1 MYTEYNNIQCITSE
15 QFIEMFGYVAYS
27 HGRDRNHFRK
37 HGYGGNGRVVYIEV
51 NNTMRRDY
59 REQIIAAFGPTDK
72 TPTGDYLSNIQADEK
87 AREFFKTF
95 ELDDPDPKKNKLHD
109 EKVTLYTN
117 EATIL
122 NTIRMVFEKQ
132 LKRRSAVGAKKSKIE
147 FWKEA
152 VQFVE
157 DINGRFPNKLPRNF
171 RSLERKLERYMQEGY
186 VSLIGNYGNDN
197 SQKITA
203 AAGEWLI
210 ARYASMINRVT
221 LSQLWL
227 EYNAKALECGW
238 KQLKSM
244 QAVELF
250 LNKPEIKSKW
260 MAARYG
266 ELNYK
271 ETYIRQ
277 NRTLL
282 PTRRDSLW
290 YSDGTK
296 LNYFYLNA
304 AGKVE
309 TCNVYEVI
317 DVYSECLL
325 GYHISKTE
333 DYEAQFN
340 AFKMAIQFSGH
351 KPFELKYDN
360 QGGTKKLDNAGL
372 IKKIAHLS
380 LNTAPYNGKSKTI
393 ESIFGRFQSQFLHK
407 DWNFTGQ
414 NITAVKQ
421 ESKANME
428 FMLANKNNLPT
439 LDEVKATYE
448 MRRKEWNQAPH
459 PKTGIS
465 RIEMYQTS
473 VNPEAAKIEIWD
485 MIDIF
490 WMMTEKPSTYRASG
504 IEIQVKK
511 EKYAYEVLT
520 EDGQPDL
527 VFLKNNAGAKFFV
540 KYDPT
545 DMTLAAIYTQDA
557 TGLRFV
563 SYVHPY
569 LKVHRAAQE
578 LETGEMQF
586 IKAQE
591 LANKAMRQQAVEETE
606 DLLEK
611 YGQHPSQHGLNMP
624 AIKGVSAKSKAGRPR
639 KQTGEIGQYQ
649 KAVSLAVAGF
659 DDDID
664 DIEYSKLT
672 NLY

>member
-1 MYTEYNNIQCITSE
+1 MYTSYNNIQCITSQ
-15 QFIEMFGYVAYS
+15 QFIELFGFQAY
-27 HGRDRNHFRK
+27 HNGTKRNHFVR
-37 HGYGGNGRVVYIEV
+37 HGYGGNGRIVYIEV
-51 NNTMRRDY
+51 NNTMRKDY
-59 REQIIAAFGPTDK
+59 KDTITATYGPTEK
-72 TPTGDYLSNIQADEK
+72 AASGDYINNIVADEK

-95 ELDDPDPKKNKLHD
+95 ELDSEDPKKNYLHE

-117 EATIL
+117 EATVL
-122 NTIRMVFEKQ
+122 NTIQTIFEKQ
-132 LKRRSAVGAKKSKIE
+132 IKRRSAVGAKKSKIE

-157 DINGRFPNKLPRNF
+157 DINTRFPNHLPRNF
-171 RSLERKLERYMQEGY
+171 RSLERKLEKYMQTGY

-197 SQKITA
+197 SQKIGE

-210 ARYASMINRVT
+210 AHYASMINRVT
-221 LSQLWL
+221 LSQLWI
-227 EYNAKALECGW
+227 EYNVKALEMDW

-260 MAARYG
+260 IAARYG

-277 NRTLL
+277 HRTLL

-333 DYEAQFN
+333 DFEAQYH
-340 AFKMAIQFSGH
+340 AFKSAIKFAGH
-351 KPFELKYDN
+351 KPYELKYDN
-360 QGGTKKLDNAGL
+360 QGGTKKLTTGGL
-372 IKKIAHLS
+372 MHKIAHLS

-393 ESIFGRFQSQFLHK
+393 ESIFGRFQSQYLHK
-407 DWNFTGQ
+407 DWFFTGQ

-421 ESKANME
+421 ESRLNAE
-428 FMLANKNNLPT
+428 FVLANKNMLPT
-439 LDEVKATYE
+439 LEEVKKTYE
-448 MRRKEWNQAPH
+448 VRRQEWNNALH
-459 PKTGIS
+459 PKTGIA
-465 RIEMYQTS
+465 RIEMYKTS
-473 VNPEAAKIEIWD
+473 VNEQTAKVEPWD
-485 MIDIF
+485 IIDIF
-490 WMMTEKPSTYRASG
+490 WLITEKPSTYRASG

-520 EDGQPDL
+520 KDGQPDL
-527 VFLKNNAGAKFFV
+527 VFLKNNAGAKFFI
-540 KYDPT
+540 KYDPD
-545 DMTLAAIYTQDA
+545 DMTLAAIYAKDA

-563 SYVHPY
+563 SYIHPY
-569 LKVHRAAQE
+569 ITIHRATQE
-578 LETGEMQF
+578 LETGEMSF

-591 LANKAMRQQAVEETE
+591 MAAKVIRQQSVEETE
-606 DLLEK
+606 EILEK
-611 YGQHPSQHGLNMP
+611 HGQHPSQHGLTMP
-624 AIKGVSAKSKAGRPR
+624 NIKGVTSNSR
-639 KQTGEIGQYQ
+639 KTASVGKYQ
-649 KAVSLAVAGF
+649 KAVSMAVAN
-659 DDDID
+659 ID
-664 DIEYSKLT
+664 DGDEEFSLKD
-672 NLY
+672 LY

>member
-1 MYTEYNNIQCITSE
+1 MYTPYNNISCITSE
-15 QFIEMFGYVAYS
+15 QFIELFGKKAYDNAS
-27 HGRDRNHFRK
+27 ARKHFTK

-59 REQIIAAFGPTDK
+59 REKIIAAFGPTDK
-72 TPTGDYLSNIQADEK
+72 AATGDYINNIVADEK

-95 ELDDPDPKKNKLHD
+95 ELDDPDPKKNFLHN

-122 NTIRMVFEKQ
+122 NTIKLVFEKQ

-157 DINGRFPNKLPRNF
+157 DVNGRFPNKLPRNY
-171 RSLERKLERYMQEGY
+171 RSLERKFERYMQEGY
-186 VSLIGNYGNDN
+186 ISLIGNYGNDN

-203 AAGEWLI
+203 EAGEWLI

-227 EYNAKALECGW
+227 EYNVKAQECGW

-244 QAVELF
+244 QAIDLY

-266 ELNYK
+266 ELKYK
-271 ETYIRQ
+271 ETYTRQ
-277 NRTLL
+277 HRTLL
-282 PTRRDSLW
+282 PIRRDSIW

-317 DVYSECLL
+317 DVYSEVLL
-325 GYHISKTE
+325 GYHISKSE
-333 DYEAQFN
+333 DFEAQYN
-340 AFKMAIQFSGH
+340 AFKMAIQFAGH
-351 KPFELKYDN
+351 KPYELKFDN
-360 QGGTKKLDNAGL
+360 QGGHKKLEAEGL
-372 IKKIAHLS
+372 ISKIAHLS

-407 DWNFTGQ
+407 DWFFTGQ
-414 NITAVKQ
+414 NINAVKQ
-421 ESKANME
+421 ESKYNKE
-428 FMLANKNNLPT
+428 FIQANKNNLPT
-439 LDEVKATYE
+439 LDEVKKLYAQ
-448 MRRKEWNQAPH
+448 RRAEWNAAPH
-459 PKTGIS
+459 PKTGVP
-465 RIEMYQTS
+465 RIEMYRNS
-473 VNPEAAKIEIWD
+473 VNPKASKVEMWD
-485 MIDIF
+485 IIDLF
-490 WMMTEKPSTYRASG
+490 WLITEKPSTYRASG

-527 VFLKNNAGAKFFV
+527 VFLKNNAGAKFYV
-540 KYDPT
+540 KYDPN
-545 DMTLAAIYTQDA
+545 DMTLAAIYTKDA

-563 SYVHPY
+563 SYIHPY
-569 LKVHRAAQE
+569 IKVHRAAQE
-578 LETGEMQF
+578 IEAGEMSF

-591 LANKAMRQQAVEETE
+591 LANKAMRQQALEETE
-606 DLLEK
+606 DILEK
-611 YGQHPSQHGLNMP
+611 HGQHPSQNGLTMP
-624 AIKGVSAKSKAGRPR
+624 GILGVSAKNKAGRP
-639 KQTGEIGQYQ
+639 KKKTVDVGKLLKHESM
-649 KAVSLAVAGF
+649 VLAGI
-659 DDDID
+659 DDDLEEFPTIWNM
-664 DIEYSKLT
+664 Y
-672 NLY
+672 